1 MKDLDILN
9 RGSAFIVPSKS
20 ENFPHKYHILTASH
34 IVAPWRWPKLYGD
47 DFLKFI
53 TEKNTHYT
61 MELRHGDGTMMT
73 QIDCKPRSFHH
84 PKRDLAVLHLDDETE
99 MINFIE
105 NLGVQ
110 VLNLTPRPGRGQVS
124 GRL

>member
-110 VLNLTPRPGRGQVS
+110 VLSLTPRPGRGQVS